1 MPTDLAVAARSPR
14 TETARHLFHRARG
27 TLYRAAPALMLYAS
41 VRLAGLIVVAAVAWM
56 KSRPVWTVLG
66 DSWDSRW
73 YAGIARHGYGT
84 VVPGEL
90 PGITRSDLAFF
101 PLFPA
106 LERALVT
113 IAPISPT
120 LAGLI
125 VAWTSAGAAAWGI
138 YAVGERLHG
147 RRTGIFL
154 VLLWGLL
161 PHAIV
166 ETMAYTE
173 SLMTALAAWSL
184 YAVLTRRWMWAGIL
198 ALFAGL
204 TRPNAVAVA
213 AAVLSAAAVVLWRS
227 TSSRRDWRIWAGA
240 ALAPLGWLGYVAWAG
255 SRSGGPLGYF
265 AVQRDWGSRF
275 DFGVSE
281 LHFVRRMLTDRGAA
295 LNLGYAMSLV
305 VLLVAVPALV
315 LLVLDRPPLP
325 VLVYSLLLV
334 IIAVGGSGYYASRPR
349 FLLPAF
355 PLLLPAALAMTRT
368 RPRTATVMV
377 AALAGV
383 SFAYGVYPPFYAGTA
398 P

>member
-1 MPTDLAVAARSPR
+1 MSTDLAVAARLPR
-14 TETARHLFHRARG
+14 AAAARRLLHRAHGALR
-27 TLYRAAPALMLYAS
+27 RAAPALLLYAS
-41 VRLAGLIVVAAVAWM
+41 VRLAGLIAVAAVAWT

-73 YAGIARHGYGT
+73 YAGIAQHGYGT
-84 VVPGEL
+84 VVPGR
-90 PGITRSDLAFF
+90 PSGITRSDLAFF

-113 IAPISPT
+113 IAPISLT
-120 LAGLI
+120 IAGLI
-125 VAWTSAGAAAWGI
+125 VAWLSAGAAAWGV

-147 RRTGIFL
+147 RRTGVFL

-161 PHAIV
+161 PHAVV
-166 ETMAYTE
+166 ETMAYAE

-184 YAVLTRRWMWAGIL
+184 YAALTRRWMWAGTL

-213 AAVLSAAAVVLWRS
+213 AAVLGAAAVVLWRS
-227 TSSRRDWRIWAGA
+227 RSSRRDWRVWAGA
-240 ALAPLGWLGYVAWAG
+240 ALAPLGWLGYVAWVG

-265 AVQRDWGSRF
+265 TVQRGWGSRF

-281 LHFVRRMLTDRGAA
+281 LHFVRRVLTDQGTAP
-295 LNLGYAMSLV
+295 NFGYAMSVV

-334 IIAVGGSGYYASRPR
+334 VIAVGGSGYYASRPR

-355 PLLLPAALAMTRT
+355 PLLLPAALAMTRA
-368 RPRTATVMV
+368 RLRTATTVV

-383 SFAYGVYPPFYAGTA
+383 SFVYGVYLPFYASTA